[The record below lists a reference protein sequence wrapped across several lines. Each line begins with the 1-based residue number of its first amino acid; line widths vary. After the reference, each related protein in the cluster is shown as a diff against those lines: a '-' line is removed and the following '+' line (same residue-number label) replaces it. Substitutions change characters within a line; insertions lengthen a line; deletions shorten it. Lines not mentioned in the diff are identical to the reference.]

1 MLPGGYWGSLR
12 SKSYK
17 NLKENY
23 KKIIKNK
30 TVSKSEMGLRYF
42 PQLTKHSAS
51 VKLVEYL
58 KDCPEWHPGYDFKKR
73 KYYTPSEVR
82 QVEKIMG

>member
-1 MLPGGYWGSLR
+1 
-12 SKSYK
+12 
-17 NLKENY
+17 
-23 KKIIKNK
+23 
-30 TVSKSEMGLRYF
+30 MGLRYF